1 MMLGEE
7 ISPFFRM
14 EAAMC
19 DTEWFRRWTEIEAQE
34 KARRETEKL
43 AQQAGKPAAPKAPAG
58 EARPIPEPEPEP
70 V

>member
-1 MMLGEE
+1 
-7 ISPFFRM
+7 
-14 EAAMC
+14 MC

-43 AQQAGKPAAPKAPAG
+43 AQQARKPAAPKAPAG